1 MKLTEWM
8 TVTIGAL
15 IFLLVTGIGTAS
27 EPKEKVQLGDTQK
40 VWDAIFSGNMTEDF
54 DRIKLAVNDGNN
66 KVKAYLDQ
74 EWEDIKTYQK
84 QGWQDGKDQLV
95 RNKEQIK
102 SLWNK
107 ILGAVNN
114 D

>member
-1 MKLTEWM
+1 MKLTEWI

-15 IFLLVTGIGTAS
+15 IFLLMTGIGTAS
-27 EPKEKVQLGDTQK
+27 EPKQKVQLGDTEK
-40 VWDAIFSGNMTEDF
+40 VWDAVFSGNITDDF
-54 DRIKLAVNDGNN
+54 ERIKLAVNQGNN
-66 KVKAYLDQ
+66 QVQTYLDQ

-84 QGWQDGKDQLV
+84 ENWQKGKDQLA

-102 SLWNK
+102 GLWNR
-107 ILGAVNN
+107 IIGGSNR